1 MELDPQTNN
10 CDFQQC
16 GSTKE
21 SIQNKNCPKLE
32 EKIKIVVGKGGRGVN
47 KGIFG
52 KSPQKKQNIGK
63 FTL

>member
-32 EKIKIVVGKGGRGVN
+32 EKIKFVVGEGGWGVN
-47 KGIFG
+47 KAVRA
-52 KSPQKKQNIGK
+52 KSRLRDTITQ
-63 FTL
+63 T